1 MSATGNSFSPFRRGQ
16 SATMKPMRR
25 ALARFISVLSCACLF
40 TGAARAQSTTG
51 SLDFGARITPT
62 GARPEPVR
70 QFTFFVLTKSYG
82 EIVKEV
88 EGENVVP
95 PREKFIEGLKVS
107 PELKEWLKAHEI
119 LDLTMPELDRLVTP
133 EDIIHVPEFL
143 QAYQHSNSGGV
154 TTGIPKPRYAD
165 ADKTAHPDR
174 YNKQLQEYYVAL
186 KKFIQNNPSTVSGIE
201 LELTGVNP
209 QQQWSQMQADH
220 RRRIHRMAPEF
231 AQTKYLA
238 AKADTDLDGRASVSG
253 LAPGNYWVST
263 LNLDANAGD
272 TRLSWDVPVTIREGQ
287 TTRVELTNLN
297 ALDRP
302 DSAP

>member
-1 MSATGNSFSPFRRGQ
+1 
-16 SATMKPMRR
+16 MRR
-25 ALARFISVLSCACLF
+25 ALTRFISVLSCACLF
-40 TGAARAQSTTG
+40 TGVARTQSTTG

-70 QFTFFVLTKSYG
+70 QFTFYVLTKSYA

-133 EDIIHVPEFL
+133 DDIIHVPEFL
-143 QAYQHSNSGGV
+143 LAYQHSNSGGV

-174 YNKQLQEYYVAL
+174 YNKQVQEYYVAL

-201 LELTGVNP
+201 LELMGVNP

-253 LAPGNYWVST
+253 LASGNYWVST

-272 TRLSWDVPVTIREGQ
+272 TRLSWDVPVTIHAGQ

>member
-1 MSATGNSFSPFRRGQ
+1 
-16 SATMKPMRR
+16 MRR
-25 ALARFISVLSCACLF
+25 ALTRFISVLSCACLF

-70 QFTFFVLTKSYG
+70 QFTFFVLTKSYA

-107 PELKEWLKAHEI
+107 PELKQWLKAHEI

-133 EDIIHVPEFL
+133 DDIIHVPEFL
-143 QAYQHSNSGGV
+143 LAYQHSNSGGV

-201 LELTGVNP
+201 LELMGVNP

-231 AQTKYLA
+231 AQTKYLV

-253 LAPGNYWVST
+253 LASGNYWVST

-272 TRLSWDVPVTIREGQ
+272 TRLSWDVPVTIRAGQ
-287 TTRVELTNLN
+287 TTRFELTNLN
-297 ALDRP
+297 ARDRP